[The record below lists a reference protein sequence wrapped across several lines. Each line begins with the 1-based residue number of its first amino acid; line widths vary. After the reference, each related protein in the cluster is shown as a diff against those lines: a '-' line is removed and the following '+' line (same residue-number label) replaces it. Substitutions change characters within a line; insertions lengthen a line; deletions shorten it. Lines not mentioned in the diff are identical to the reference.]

1 MRSPVVLLLATAFL
15 LVVSVT
21 PAASQYGGRRGGV
34 SEGFRAE
41 RNPVPPLPGAEL
53 DGPPDTAT
61 MRTITALSDSQL
73 ARYGLAYDSFMV
85 ATRPQRDSARAAI
98 DRMNA
103 RLDSGD
109 RAAAQFYVELL
120 NDLAKGLRARQDKF
134 DDHLHDV
141 LTGDQLKTYKRWED
155 AAQRAAEQRNK
166 AEAVRW
172 QEPSGFAGGRGLNE
186 ERRVTLQI
194 TAAAA
199 PDLGA
204 QVVRVGRTL
213 YVAAQVALDSAGVL
227 VGPGDISA
235 QTAQAFRNLTA
246 VLKGAGAAPGDVV
259 RLTIYV
265 VNYDPQD
272 LQTIRDAGG
281 TYFSG
286 RNAPVAT
293 VLGVQALSRPGLLI
307 AVEATAVGGESMSAG
322 RTAP

>member
-1 MRSPVVLLLATAFL
+1 
-15 LVVSVT
+15 
-21 PAASQYGGRRGGV
+21 
-34 SEGFRAE
+34 
-41 RNPVPPLPGAEL
+41 
-53 DGPPDTAT
+53 
-61 MRTITALSDSQL
+61 MRTITALNDSQL
-73 ARYGLAYDSFMV
+73 TRYGLAYDSFMV
-85 ATRPQRDSARAAI
+85 ATRPQRDSARAAT

-120 NDLAKGLRARQDKF
+120 NDIAKGLRARQDKF

-141 LTGDQLKTYKRWED
+141 LTGDQLKAYKRWED
-155 AAQRAAEQRNK
+155 AAQRAAEQRNR

-172 QEPSGFAGGRGLNE
+172 QEPSGYAGRGFTE
-186 ERRVTLQI
+186 ERRATLQI
-194 TAAAA
+194 GAAAA

-213 YVAAQVALDSAGVL
+213 YVAAQVALDSAGGL
-227 VGPGDISA
+227 VGPGDLAA
-235 QTAQAFRNLTA
+235 QTAQAFRNLTV
-246 VLKGAGAAPGDVV
+246 VLKAAGAAPSDVV

-281 TYFSG
+281 AYFSG
-286 RNAPVAT
+286 RDTPVAT

-307 AVEATAVGGESMSAG
+307 AIEATAVGGESMSAG